1 MYLGIIASLFQK
13 IMEFVT
19 GFFAFI
25 PMTIYFINA
34 SCASFLDFFQY
45 LIRKLAGLDVY
56 YVDGKAVEGD
66 MLVAFVRGILGIDGG
81 AQYSTL
87 STVFWSLIIFSVV
100 LLILTTIIAIIKA
113 HYNYD
118 AKKSQPMA
126 IITNSIKALMTMVVV
141 PIVTLFSLYLSQVVL
156 KYADMLTSAGSGT
169 TISGVFGNDT
179 SKLENFG
186 QEGGATIYSSY
197 DIFGFGN
204 PTTSATF
211 SGTIFKV
218 SGYDCNRVRSG
229 SYRVK
234 TSSSF
239 WYWSDLGVFVD
250 PSGDKEALANRIDT
264 AFANN
269 LTLKERGTCTCVPI
283 VQLDSG
289 ALSSAYLVGAGAT
302 WGGGLYFVKHFS
314 KYNVGLVYY
323 YYDLWTFNY
332 FLQIAA
338 IIFCIAPLFNMIM
351 GLITRLITCL
361 ALFLVYSP
369 TIGIIPLDGGNGFK
383 SWKKEFIQNVL
394 MTYGAIIGMNLF
406 FLILPFLQSITFF
419 APGIFGGVGFLNQI
433 MQLLFM
439 IAGLTMLKKLTKLIS
454 TFVGGADAQETGK
467 AVTDDIKQTGMKAA
481 KPTLMAAKAGVM
493 IGKMGIKANNKLF
506 DASKNLKNS
515 GKKGGKLFGTL
526 GMIAT
531 GGGKGIT
538 SAAKGI
544 GKVGGKIKDAKI
556 RKDLGLEKDA
566 AVTNEQR
573 GQHAQMKKLR
583 KLGNVDDKEIVKAFQ
598 SGDQNQINA
607 IIKANNQAI
616 NDRRKQAGL
625 DEVKEEDIG
634 KDGIINEANP
644 DGPINAGTAGAL
656 KSFGSGL
663 LDLGGATI
671 KLAGELTGIS
681 GLFKDIKKNTEVMDA
696 GKDAIFTFG
705 QAIGMF
711 SAENK
716 PKALQ
721 TKAESDA
728 ADKAALARQQE
739 AQTNIAENTKKTLD
753 AIKELQQTFEKKK

>member
-1 MYLGIIASLFQK
+1 MGAGGIIGTLFQK

-34 SCASFLDFFQY
+34 SCASLLDFFQY
-45 LIRKLAGLDVY
+45 IIRKLAGLDVY
-56 YVDGKAVEGD
+56 YVDGKPVEGD
-66 MLVAFVRGILGIDGG
+66 ILVSFVRGILGIDGG

-141 PIVTLFSLYLSQVVL
+141 PIVTFFSLYLSQTVL
-156 KYADMLTSAGSGT
+156 KYADMLTSAGSGS
-169 TISGVFGNDT
+169 TISGVFGNEINEF
-179 SKLENFG
+179 ENFG

-197 DIFGFGN
+197 DIFGFGS

-218 SGYDCNRVRSG
+218 AGYDCNRVRSG
-229 SYRVK
+229 SY
-234 TSSSF
+234 TPHSSSHIA
-239 WYWSDLGVFVD
+239 WSDFGIFID
-250 PSGDKEALANRIDT
+250 PGENREAVANRIDT

-269 LTLKERGTCTCVPI
+269 LTMKKRQTATCF
-283 VQLDSG
+283 LWNYE
-289 ALSSAYLVGAGAT
+289 ALTVSSAYLVGAGAT

-314 KYNVGLVYY
+314 KYNVGLVFY

-419 APGIFGGVGFLNQI
+419 APNLFERTGFLDQI
-433 MQLLFM
+433 LQLLFM

-467 AVTDDIKQTGMKAA
+467 SVTDDIKQTGMKAA

-493 IGKMGIKANNKLF
+493 VGKLGIKAGSKVF
-506 DASKNLKNS
+506 DASKNLSKKKNVFA
-515 GKKGGKLFGTL
+515 K
-526 GMIAT
+526 I
-531 GGGKGIT
+531 GGGIGMAVFGAPKAVTSIGSGI
-538 SAAKGI
+538 KN
-544 GKVGGKIKDAKI
+544 KKI
-556 RKDLGLEKDA
+556 RKELGLAKGTE
-566 AVTNEQR
+566 VTKEHEAIYSQS
-573 GQHAQMKKLR
+573 KTLK
-583 KLGNVDDKEIVKAFQ
+583 KLGNVDADEVTKNAQAAAAGNGGKGDASMLANIIKQNNEAANARRKKNDQDEDTSQGVADGSKILEDVNPEKGKAPEGSLKAFGQ
-598 SGDQNQINA
+598 
-607 IIKANNQAI
+607 
-616 NDRRKQAGL
+616 
-625 DEVKEEDIG
+625 
-634 KDGIINEANP
+634 
-644 DGPINAGTAGAL
+644 
-656 KSFGSGL
+656 GL

-681 GLFKDIKKNTEVMDA
+681 KFIGDIKKDTDVMDA

-705 QAIGMF
+705 QAIGAF
-711 SAENK
+711 KGDK

-721 TKAESDA
+721 TKAEGDA
-728 ADKAALARQQE
+728 ADKAALAKQQE
-739 AQTNIAENTKKTLD
+739 AQDNIAENTRKTLD
-753 AIKELQQTFEKKK
+753 AIKELQQSFEKKK